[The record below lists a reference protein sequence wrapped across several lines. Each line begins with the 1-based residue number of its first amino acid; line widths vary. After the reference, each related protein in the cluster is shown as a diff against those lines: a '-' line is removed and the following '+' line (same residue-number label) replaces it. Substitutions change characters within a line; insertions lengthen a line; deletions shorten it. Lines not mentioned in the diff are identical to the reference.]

1 MILNE
6 REIMLEV
13 TLSEQYQIPIPEEIR
28 NSLHLSVGQ
37 KFSIVVKGDLI
48 SLVPKP
54 SFQALRGILK
64 GANVNNIRDHSD
76 RI

>member
-1 MILNE
+1 
-6 REIMLEV
+6 MLEV
-13 TLSEQYQIPIPEEIR
+13 TLSSQYQVLIPEEIR
-28 NSLHLSVGQ
+28 ESLHLTAGQ

-54 SFQALRGILK
+54 SFQALRGVLK
-64 GANVNNIRDHSD
+64 GANVNNVRDRSE

>member
-1 MILNE
+1 
-6 REIMLEV
+6 MLEV
-13 TLSEQYQIPIPEEIR
+13 TLSSQYLVLIPEEIR
-28 NSLHLSVGQ
+28 ESLHLTAGQ

-54 SFQALRGILK
+54 SFQALRGVLK
-64 GANVNNIRDHSD
+64 GANVNNVRDRSE

>member
-1 MILNE
+1 
-6 REIMLEV
+6 MLEA
-13 TLSEQYQIPIPEEIR
+13 TLSEQYQVSIPEEIR
-28 NSLHLSVGQ
+28 SALHLTAGQ

-48 SLVPKP
+48 SLVPKS

-64 GANVNNIRDHSD
+64 GANTNNVRDRSE

>member
-1 MILNE
+1 
-6 REIMLEV
+6 MLEV
-13 TLSEQYQIPIPEEIR
+13 TLSEQYQVSIPEEIR
-28 NSLHLSVGQ
+28 NSLHLTAGQ

-64 GANVNNIRDHSD
+64 GADVHNVRDRSE

>member
-1 MILNE
+1 
-6 REIMLEV
+6 MLEV
-13 TLSEQYQIPIPEEIR
+13 TLSEQYQVSIPEEIR
-28 NSLHLSVGQ
+28 NSLHLNAGQ

-54 SFQALRGILK
+54 SFQALCGVLK
-64 GANVNNIRDHSD
+64 GANVHNVRDRSD

>member
-1 MILNE
+1 
-6 REIMLEV
+6 MLEV
-13 TLSEQYQIPIPEEIR
+13 TLSPQYQVLIPEEIR
-28 NSLHLSVGQ
+28 ESLHLTAGQ

-54 SFQALRGILK
+54 SFQALRGVLK
-64 GANVNNIRDHSD
+64 GVNIDNVRDRSE